1 MKQRQLLQFS
11 CRTIIVSNMSQT
23 NNYVAFNYNILVSTV
38 HYINHN
44 ITSFNFKLTS
54 HNVMVLFSRNMHS
67 LVLRLVTFNYF
78 KFMAIY
84 SYVRWVY
91 VIVECKCMW
100 WMGEGYNPSHIYV
113 LFCSAWYI
121 LSRARST
128 YLICK
133 KLFFKVKYYF
143 WKEIH
148 TPYRN

>member
-100 WMGEGYNPSHIYV
+100 WMGEGYNPSHIYMFYSAV
-113 LFCSAWYI
+113 LDIYYQELGAYI
-121 LSRARST
+121 KLARS
-128 YLICK
+128 
-133 KLFFKVKYYF
+133 YF
-143 WKEIH
+143 S
-148 TPYRN
+148 